1 MAVPDADAD
10 WATCP
15 DYECEPCQFPPNCP
29 HYNFTGVV
37 DIICSYKAQ
46 LCEQLRLEHRACRK
60 ARGRM
65 CKPVQIKTRTVCT
78 REIDR
83 EWGKKCEEEKAKID
97 AGLADLRAQLAALKK
112 LRGGGDCGCAAPPA
126 PEPEPVTAD
135 SFTCGADGEIQL
147 KSDVEAKSSGWFGG
161 GKKSRKERREERRR
175 AREKKMLT
183 DPNPAG
189 AMQAS
194 LGNAKNAAAELLGED
209 SFDADAT
216 SPGLAALDGFNA
228 ALAEL
233 DEQIAELEELIAKLE
248 AKRRANARDCDPNN
262 DAGGMSKHVL
272 NHCREVEEPQLSDRH
287 EEKCAKRTADALA
300 QSAKLQALIEEAR
313 RRMALL
319 NGLEEANG
327 GVAAA
332 YTDINL
338 TAPAFTILGN
348 KFVDEG
354 FTNHTR
360 GLMEEMLVN
369 ETNLCAR
376 GFADAAVL
384 HPRPRHLQGGGVVP
398 HPHGDVH
405 RRPRPPGLGA
415 ALPRRRRA
423 GDRNVRLRV
432 RAGHPG
438 HLRVDGR
445 PPARVRRRRRRP
457 RRGAVQQLTPTER
470 TEESREKE
478 RRRGRRT
485 RD

>member
-369 ETNLCAR
+369 ETNLCAEVLPTLQYSILGLGISKEEVWCPTPTGTFIGGR
-376 GFADAAVL
+376 DLPDWAPHFLVGVGLVIGMCVSAFAQVTPAIYAWMVDHPLGCVVAAVVL
-384 HPRPRHLQGGGVVP
+384 V
-398 HPHGDVH
+398 
-405 RRPRPPGLGA
+405 
-415 ALPRRRRA
+415 A
-423 GDRNVRLRV
+423 GRF
-432 RAGHPG
+432 
-438 HLRVDGR
+438 
-445 PPARVRRRRRRP
+445 
-457 RRGAVQQLTPTER
+457 
-470 TEESREKE
+470 SS
-478 RRRGRRT
+478 
-485 RD
+485 